1 MPLDVPLVTLGDI
14 NRGEWPEQFGKR
26 PGTIFSYVMNNY
38 WDTNYRAR
46 QGGHFRF
53 HYVVTNAPSTNAQ
66 ELSHTGW
73 EGITPLEANVVT
85 TQDKALSPELGT
97 AQSGDPRYADAA
109 TQIEL
114 LHMARPLS
122 AKTDSFIDIEDPSV
136 ILETWKTAEDGNGT
150 ILRRIPTLIA

>member
-73 EGITPLEANVVT
+73 EGITPWKQTSLQPRIRRLARNWVPRKVVIRDT
-85 TQDKALSPELGT
+85 RMLQHRLSYCIWLDLSVPKQIALST
-97 AQSGDPRYADAA
+97 
-109 TQIEL
+109 
-114 LHMARPLS
+114 
-122 AKTDSFIDIEDPSV
+122 
-136 ILETWKTAEDGNGT
+136 
-150 ILRRIPTLIA
+150 